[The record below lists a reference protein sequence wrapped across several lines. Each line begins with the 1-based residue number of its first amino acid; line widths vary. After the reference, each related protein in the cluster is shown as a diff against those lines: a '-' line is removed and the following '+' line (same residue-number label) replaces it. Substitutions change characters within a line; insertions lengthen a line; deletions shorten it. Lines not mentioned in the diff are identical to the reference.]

1 MLLRKY
7 LTLDQVTPLITI
19 QLNDDLLYNLDVGI
33 VKL

>member
-1 MLLRKY
+1 MLLREY
-7 LTLDQVTPLITI
+7 LTLDQVIPLITI